1 MKVAIFGAGLA
12 GLACAIS
19 LHCEG
24 HDCEIYERSRQAHDA
39 GMGFILLPE
48 AMSGLASLGVSLHGS
63 RSGVPLAQYACRD
76 SSGEVLD
83 EQSLPAGTRSFRR
96 RDLIAA
102 MIASLN
108 GNRPVVFNEE
118 LDRLEF
124 DSKGQVRA
132 AYLSSGHKVAADL
145 YLAADGS
152 ESRARTAIYPNWSA
166 PSAPVAEV
174 VGMVR
179 CADAIRWSQGNF
191 NKFHAQ
197 RGGLALGV
205 VPVDRDHVVWF
216 LQFDVQRF
224 QPPPDTP
231 EALLSFV
238 ENLVGDWAEPAPHL
252 LHHTDYSRVH
262 LWRPVDAD
270 LVPEFYRGNLVLV
283 GDAAHPMLPFTSRG
297 VSSAIAD
304 AVVLTQALRSTRDV
318 NEALAQYS
326 AQRRNECVPYIR
338 KGRDLTR
345 NFLAPLCRESAV
357 VPLAI

>member
-19 LHCEG
+19 LDAEG
-24 HDCEIYERSRQAHDA
+24 HDCEIYERSRQAQDA

-48 AMSGLASLGVSLHGS
+48 AITGLASLGVLLQGN
-63 RSGVPLAQYACRD
+63 RSGVPLAHYICRN
-76 SSGEVLD
+76 SSGEVL
-83 EQSLPAGTRSFRR
+83 EQQSLPAGTRSFRR
-96 RDLIAA
+96 RDLIAG
-102 MIASLN
+102 MTASLN
-108 GNRPVVFNEE
+108 GSLPIVFHSE

-124 DSKGQVRA
+124 NSQGRVRA
-132 AYLSSGHKVAADL
+132 AYFSSGRKVDAEL

-152 ESRARTAIYPNWSA
+152 RSRARTAIYPHWSA
-166 PSAPVAEV
+166 PSAPVAEI

-197 RGGLALGV
+197 SGGLAFGV

-216 LQFDVQRF
+216 LQFDVEKF
-224 QPPPDTP
+224 QLPPDTP
-231 EALLSFV
+231 EALLNFV
-238 ENLVGDWAEPAPHL
+238 ENLVGEWAEPVPHL

-262 LWRPVDAD
+262 LWQPVDAD

-304 AVVLTQALRSTRDV
+304 AIVLTEALCTTD
-318 NEALAQYS
+318 NLNQALAQYS
-326 AQRRNECVPYIR
+326 AQRRRECAPYIT

-345 NFLAPLCRESAV
+345 NFLGPLCQENAV

>member
-19 LHCEG
+19 LDAEGHHCEV
-24 HDCEIYERSRQAHDA
+24 YERSRHAHDA

-48 AMSGLASLGVSLHGS
+48 AITGLASLGVNLHGD
-63 RSGVPLAQYACRD
+63 RSGVPLAHYVCRT
-76 SSGEVLD
+76 SSGEIL
-83 EQSLPAGTRSFRR
+83 EQQSLPAGTRSFRR

-102 MIASLN
+102 MTGSLDSSC
-108 GNRPVVFNEE
+108 PIIFNAE
-118 LDRLEF
+118 LDHLEF
-124 DSKGQVRA
+124 DSQRNVRA
-132 AYLSSGHKVAADL
+132 ACLSSKHKIQAEL

-152 ESRARTAIYPNWSA
+152 RSKARAAIYPDRSA
-166 PSAPVAEV
+166 PPAPVAEV

-179 CADAIRWSQGNF
+179 CADAIRWSQENF
-191 NKFHAQ
+191 NKFHAES
-197 RGGLALGV
+197 GGLALGV

-216 LQFDVQRF
+216 LQFDVQKF
-224 QPPPDTP
+224 QLPPDTP
-231 EALLSFV
+231 EALLNFV
-238 ENLVGDWAEPAPHL
+238 ENFVGEWAEPVPHL

-270 LVPEFYRGNLVLV
+270 LVPEFHRGNLALV

-304 AVVLTQALRSTRDV
+304 AIVLTEALSATGSI
-318 NEALAQYS
+318 NQALAQYS
-326 AQRRNECVPYIR
+326 AQRRSECAPYIN

-345 NFLAPLCRESAV
+345 NFLAPLRRESAV

>member
-1 MKVAIFGAGLA
+1 MKAAIFGAGLA

-19 LHCEG
+19 LHSEG
-24 HDCEIYERSRQAHDA
+24 HDCRIYERSRQSHDA

-48 AMSGLASLGVSLHGS
+48 AITGLVSLGVNLQED
-63 RSGVPLAQYACRD
+63 RSGVPLAHYLCRT
-76 SSGEVLD
+76 SSGEIL
-83 EQSLPAGTRSFRR
+83 EQQSLPTGTRSFRR

-102 MIASLN
+102 MTASLDSN
-108 GNRPVVFNEE
+108 CPIIFNAE
-118 LDRLEF
+118 LDRFEF
-124 DSKGQVRA
+124 HSQGDVRA
-132 AYLSSGHKVAADL
+132 ACLSSGHKIHAEL

-152 ESRARTAIYPNWSA
+152 RSKARAAIYPDRSA
-166 PSAPVAEV
+166 PPAPVAEV

-191 NKFHAQ
+191 NKFHAEG
-197 RGGLALGV
+197 GGLALGI

-216 LQFDVQRF
+216 LQFDVQKF
-224 QPPPDTP
+224 PLPPDTP
-231 EALLSFV
+231 ESLLSFV
-238 ENLVGDWAEPAPHL
+238 ENLVGAWAEPAPHL

-262 LWRPVDAD
+262 LWRPVDVD
-270 LVPEFYRGNLVLV
+270 LVPEFYRGNLVLA

-304 AVVLTQALRSTRDV
+304 ALVLTQALRSVRDLSQ
-318 NEALAQYS
+318 ALAQYS
-326 AQRRNECVPYIR
+326 AQRRSECAPYIG

-345 NFLAPLCRESAV
+345 NFLAPLCRENAV

>member
-19 LHCEG
+19 LHAEG
-24 HDCEIYERSRQAHDA
+24 HDYEIYERSRQAHDA

-48 AMSGLASLGVSLHGS
+48 AITGLASLGVLLQGNG
-63 RSGVPLAQYACRD
+63 SGVALAHYVCRN
-76 SSGEVLD
+76 SSGEVL
-83 EQSLPAGTRSFRR
+83 EQQSLPAGTRSFRR
-96 RDLIAA
+96 RDLIAS
-102 MIASLN
+102 MTASLN
-108 GNRPVVFNEE
+108 RNRPIVFHAE

-124 DSKGQVRA
+124 DSEGGVRA
-132 AYLSSGHKVAADL
+132 AYLSSGRKVEAEL

-152 ESRARTAIYPNWSA
+152 RSKARTAIYPDWTGL
-166 PSAPVAEV
+166 SAPVAEV

-179 CADAIRWSQGNF
+179 CVDAIRWAQGNF

-197 RGGLALGV
+197 SGGLAFGV
-205 VPVDRDHVVWF
+205 LPVDRDHVVWF
-216 LQFDVQRF
+216 LQFDVQKF
-224 QPPPDTP
+224 QLPPDTP
-231 EALLSFV
+231 EALLTFV
-238 ENLVGDWAEPAPHL
+238 ENLVGDWAEPVPHL

-270 LVPEFYRGNLVLV
+270 LVPEFYLGNLVLV

-304 AVVLTQALRSTRDV
+304 AIVLTEALSATANIHQALS
-318 NEALAQYS
+318 QYS
-326 AQRRNECVPYIR
+326 AQRRSECAPYIS

-345 NFLAPLCRESAV
+345 NFLAPLCRETAV

>member
-19 LHCEG
+19 LDAEG
-24 HDCEIYERSRQAHDA
+24 HDCEIYERSRQAQDA

-48 AMSGLASLGVSLHGS
+48 AITGLASLGVVLQENG
-63 RSGVPLAQYACRD
+63 SGVPLANYVCRN
-76 SSGEVLD
+76 SSGEIL
-83 EQSLPAGTRSFRR
+83 EQQSLPTGTRSFRR
-96 RDLIAA
+96 RDLIAG
-102 MIASLN
+102 MTASLN
-108 GNRPVVFNEE
+108 GSLPIAFHSE
-118 LDRLEF
+118 LDRLEL
-124 DSKGQVRA
+124 DSQGAVRA
-132 AYLSSGHKVAADL
+132 AYFSSGRKVDAEL

-152 ESRARTAIYPNWSA
+152 RSRARTAIYPHWSA
-166 PSAPVAEV
+166 PSALVAEI

-197 RGGLALGV
+197 SGGLAFGV
-205 VPVDRDHVVWF
+205 LPVDRDHVVWF
-216 LQFDVQRF
+216 LQFDVEKF
-224 QPPPDTP
+224 QLPPDTP
-231 EALLSFV
+231 EALLNFV
-238 ENLVGDWAEPAPHL
+238 ENLVGEWAEPVPHL

-304 AVVLTQALRSTRDV
+304 AIVLTEALCTTDNLNQALT
-318 NEALAQYS
+318 QYS
-326 AQRRNECVPYIR
+326 AQRRRECAPYIT

-345 NFLAPLCRESAV
+345 NFLAPLCQENAV

>member
-19 LHCEG
+19 LRAEG
-24 HDCEIYERSRQAHDA
+24 HQCEIYERSRQAHDA

-48 AMSGLASLGVSLHGS
+48 AITGLVSLGVTLHGD
-63 RSGVPLAQYACRD
+63 RSGVPLAHYICRT
-76 SSGEVLD
+76 STGEILE

-96 RDLIAA
+96 RDLIAG
-102 MIASLN
+102 MTASLN
-108 GNRPVVFNEE
+108 GSRPIVFHSE

-124 DSKGQVRA
+124 DAQGRVHA
-132 AYLSSGHKVAADL
+132 AYLSSGRKVEAEL

-152 ESRARTAIYPNWSA
+152 RSRARTAIYPKWSA
-166 PSAPVAEV
+166 CSAPVAEV

-179 CADAIRWSQGNF
+179 CADAIQWSQGNF
-191 NKFHAQ
+191 NKFHAES
-197 RGGLALGV
+197 GGLALGV
-205 VPVDRDHVVWF
+205 VPVDRHHAVWF
-216 LQFDVQRF
+216 LQFDVQKF
-224 QPPPDTP
+224 QLPPDTP
-231 EALLSFV
+231 ESLICFV
-238 ENLVGDWAEPAPHL
+238 ENLVGEWAEPIPHL

-270 LVPEFYRGNLVLV
+270 LVPEFYRGNLALV

-304 AVVLTQALRSTRDV
+304 AIVLTEAISATSSIDQ
-318 NEALAQYS
+318 ALAQYS
-326 AQRRNECVPYIR
+326 AQRRRECTPYIN

-357 VPLAI
+357 VPLAL